1 MNRARLTLSCFL
13 AYFALSG
20 TLAPIGILAE
30 PAAHVLGATLA
41 EVVRALGYFSIG
53 TLTGAVAAL
62 WVLPRFRLR
71 RLMIS
76 TYVLAT
82 GCLFALGALASHLAV
97 ISGLLLVVG
106 ICLGIGLA
114 QGALMIS
121 RLFDDDQRASMLVA
135 TDASFSLAG
144 FLMASLSVYLLASN
158 ADWYSVYLVI
168 GGVTVAIVFLVRGGD
183 FSQVEAF
190 DEAAAEPML
199 ERVRWATP
207 VWLLMTALFFYTLGQ
222 TTLLTW
228 LPAFGASDL
237 GLTPSLAGG
246 LVGNYWLGMF
256 IGQLLTVGIVLR
268 LGVSRMVVVG
278 ALGCF
283 SLSVALIYLPD
294 EMIQK
299 QFVAL
304 LWGIANFGLLKCIIS
319 KASESFRIVPATLVS
334 MMLLAASVGT
344 ALSPVLSSR
353 IVESGGLG
361 LGIGLAHF
369 SLGLVA
375 VFVLASVLIR
385 TRN

>member
-53 TLTGAVAAL
+53 TLTGAAAAL

-183 FSQVEAF
+183 FSRVEAF
-190 DEAAAEPML
+190 DEAAEPML
-199 ERVRWATP
+199 ERVRWPTP

-228 LPAFGASDL
+228 LPAFGARDM

-283 SLSVALIYLPD
+283 SVSVALIYLPD

>member
-30 PAAHVLGATLA
+30 PAALVLGATLA

-53 TLTGAVAAL
+53 TLTGAAAAL

-82 GCLFALGALASHLAV
+82 GCLFALGALANHLAV

-190 DEAAAEPML
+190 DEAAEPML
-199 ERVRWATP
+199 ERVRWPTP
-207 VWLLMTALFFYTLGQ
+207 VW
-222 TTLLTW
+222 
-228 LPAFGASDL
+228 
-237 GLTPSLAGG
+237 
-246 LVGNYWLGMF
+246 
-256 IGQLLTVGIVLR
+256 
-268 LGVSRMVVVG
+268 
-278 ALGCF
+278 
-283 SLSVALIYLPD
+283 
-294 EMIQK
+294 
-299 QFVAL
+299 
-304 LWGIANFGLLKCIIS
+304 
-319 KASESFRIVPATLVS
+319 
-334 MMLLAASVGT
+334 
-344 ALSPVLSSR
+344 
-353 IVESGGLG
+353 
-361 LGIGLAHF
+361 
-369 SLGLVA
+369 
-375 VFVLASVLIR
+375 
-385 TRN
+385 

>member
-1 MNRARLTLSCFL
+1 
-13 AYFALSG
+13 
-20 TLAPIGILAE
+20 
-30 PAAHVLGATLA
+30 
-41 EVVRALGYFSIG
+41 
-53 TLTGAVAAL
+53 
-62 WVLPRFRLR
+62 
-71 RLMIS
+71 LMIS

-183 FSQVEAF
+183 FSRVEAF
-190 DEAAAEPML
+190 DEAAEPML
-199 ERVRWATP
+199 ERVRWPTP

-228 LPAFGASDL
+228 LPAFGARDM

-375 VFVLASVLIR
+375 VFILASVLIR

>member
-13 AYFALSG
+13 AYFALSS

-30 PAAHVLGATLA
+30 PAANALGASLA
-41 EVVRALGYFSIG
+41 EVVRALGYFSVG
-53 TLTGAVAAL
+53 TLAGAAAAL

-71 RLMIS
+71 QLMIG
-76 TYVLAT
+76 TYALAT
-82 GCLFALGALASHLAV
+82 FCLTGMGFFAADIAV
-97 ISGLLLVVG
+97 ISGLLLVG
-106 ICLGIGLA
+106 GLCLGVGLA

-121 RLFDDDQRASMLVA
+121 RLYDDEQRASMLVA

-144 FLMASLSVYLLASN
+144 FLIASLSVYLLASSVQWT
-158 ADWYSVYLVI
+158 AVYLVI
-168 GGVTVAIVFLVRGGD
+168 GVATLMVVLLAWSGD
-183 FSQVEAF
+183 FSKAEA
-190 DEAAAEPML
+190 L
-199 ERVRWATP
+199 ERVADPTLERSRWP
-207 VWLLMTALFFYTLGQ
+207 VSVWLLTIALFFYTLGQ
-222 TTLLTW
+222 TTLLIW
-228 LPAFGASDL
+228 LPAFGEREL
-237 GLTPSLAGG
+237 GLTASLAGG

-283 SLSVALIYLPD
+283 SLSLALIYLPD

-299 QFVAL
+299 QFLAL

-319 KASESFRIVPATLVS
+319 KASESFRLVPATLVS

-344 ALSPVLSSR
+344 ALSPALSSR
-353 IVESGGLG
+353 IIESGGLG
-361 LGIGLAHF
+361 LGIEFAQF

-375 VFVLASVLIR
+375 VCVFASVLIR